1 MKKKLLAGI
10 MALCLVGGTN
20 VLEFSSSFNANASRE
35 IEPDVDIVDDIPQET
50 TGTDE
55 IEIINSGKWGK
66 SGTWTLDVDGLLTIS
81 GTGSF
86 PGLNDKI
93 NYTEISKVEGIKV
106 EDGIT
111 EIGADAFKDYDKLM
125 YIELPETITIINAKA
140 FYDCDS
146 LYDIQLPDSLI
157 NIGASAFYSCDKL
170 SSIKLPENLESIDES
185 AFENCKGLHDIKIP
199 EKVVSIGSSA
209 FEECTSLYNV
219 ELPDNL
225 TNLSPN
231 LFYYCKALKSI
242 KLPAN
247 LTSIGKN
254 AFYNCIALSEIELPV
269 NLKSIDYEAFK
280 LCKALT
286 SIVIPDNVTSIGSN
300 AFSSSGLA
308 EITLGSK
315 IQTIGM
321 SAFDN
326 TGIESAIYR
335 GSKKSWSK
343 VSVDH
348 YNDPLEDHIIC
359 IAEPG
364 DANGDGETSIADA
377 VLIMQAL
384 SNSDEYSL
392 SDIGEINADVL
403 DNDGVSSADALVIQ
417 MVVANTITSD
427 VLPLTSEELAELTT
441 TAEE

>member
-86 PGLNDKI
+86 PGLKDKL
-93 NYTEISKVEGIKV
+93 TSDEVSKVEGVKI
-106 EDGIT
+106 EEGIT
-111 EIGADAFKDYDKLM
+111 NIGTDAFKGYANLG
-125 YIELPETITIINAKA
+125 YIELPETVTAIGENA
-140 FYDCDS
+140 FYECKS
-146 LYDIQLPDSLI
+146 LYDVQLPDSLQT
-157 NIGASAFYSCDKL
+157 IGAW
-170 SSIKLPENLESIDES
+170 
-185 AFENCKGLHDIKIP
+185 
-199 EKVVSIGSSA
+199 
-209 FEECTSLYNV
+209 
-219 ELPDNL
+219 
-225 TNLSPN
+225 
-231 LFYYCKALKSI
+231 
-242 KLPAN
+242 
-247 LTSIGKN
+247 
-254 AFYNCIALSEIELPV
+254 AFYNCS
-269 NLKSIDYEAFK
+269 S
-280 LCKALT
+280 LT
-286 SIVIPDNVTSIGSN
+286 SIVIPDNVTTIVGYV
-300 AFSSSGLA
+300 FKSSGLT
-308 EITLGSK
+308 EITLGK
-315 IQTIGM
+315 GIKYIKDY
-321 SAFDN
+321 AFDY
-326 TGIESAIYR
+326 THIGSIIYR
-335 GSKKSWSK
+335 GNEKSWKSI
-343 VSVDH
+343 SFETRG
-348 YNDPLEDHIIC
+348 NDVLIDNPENITYLVKS
-359 IAEPG
+359 G

>member
-35 IEPDVDIVDDIPQET
+35 IEPDVDIVDNIPQET

-86 PGLNDKI
+86 PGLKEKLTSD
-93 NYTEISKVEGIKV
+93 EVSKVEGVKI
-106 EDGIT
+106 EEGIT
-111 EIGADAFKDYDKLM
+111 NIGTEAFTGYANLG
-125 YIELPETITIINAKA
+125 YIELPETVTAIGDKA
-140 FYDCDS
+140 FYKCES
-146 LYDIQLPDSLI
+146 LYDVQLPDSLQT
-157 NIGASAFYSCDKL
+157 IGACA
-170 SSIKLPENLESIDES
+170 
-185 AFENCKGLHDIKIP
+185 
-199 EKVVSIGSSA
+199 
-209 FEECTSLYNV
+209 
-219 ELPDNL
+219 
-225 TNLSPN
+225 
-231 LFYYCKALKSI
+231 FYYCS
-242 KLPAN
+242 
-247 LTSIGKN
+247 S
-254 AFYNCIALSEIELPV
+254 
-269 NLKSIDYEAFK
+269 
-280 LCKALT
+280 LT
-286 SIVIPDNVTSIGSN
+286 SIVIPDNVTTISVEAFRDSGLTEVTLGKGIKYIRDSAFNCSIGVVY
-300 AFSSSGLA
+300 
-308 EITLGSK
+308 
-315 IQTIGM
+315 
-321 SAFDN
+321 
-326 TGIESAIYR
+326 YR
-335 GSKKSWSK
+335 GNEKSWENVSK
-343 VSVDH
+343 GYSNNLSEGKIKYLVKS
-348 YNDPLEDHIIC
+348 
-359 IAEPG
+359 G

>member
-35 IEPDVDIVDDIPQET
+35 IEPNVDIVDDIPQET

-86 PGLNDKI
+86 PGLKEKLTSD
-93 NYTEISKVEGIKV
+93 EVSKVEGVKI
-106 EDGIT
+106 EEGIT
-111 EIGADAFKDYDKLM
+111 NIGTEAFKRYANLG
-125 YIELPETITIINAKA
+125 YIELPETVTAIGENA
-140 FYDCDS
+140 FYECKS
-146 LYDIQLPDSLI
+146 LYDVQLPDSLQT
-157 NIGASAFYSCDKL
+157 IGAW
-170 SSIKLPENLESIDES
+170 
-185 AFENCKGLHDIKIP
+185 
-199 EKVVSIGSSA
+199 
-209 FEECTSLYNV
+209 
-219 ELPDNL
+219 
-225 TNLSPN
+225 
-231 LFYYCKALKSI
+231 
-242 KLPAN
+242 
-247 LTSIGKN
+247 
-254 AFYNCIALSEIELPV
+254 AFYNCS
-269 NLKSIDYEAFK
+269 S
-280 LCKALT
+280 LT
-286 SIVIPDNVTSIGSN
+286 SIVIPDNVTTIGNSGFRSSGLTEVTLGKGIKNIQGFAFDDTSIGS
-300 AFSSSGLA
+300 
-308 EITLGSK
+308 I
-315 IQTIGM
+315 
-321 SAFDN
+321 
-326 TGIESAIYR
+326 IYR
-335 GSKKSWSK
+335 GNKKSWKSISFSESAN
-343 VSVDH
+343 SVLMNNLD
-348 YNDPLEDHIIC
+348 NIIYLVKS
-359 IAEPG
+359 G

-427 VLPLTSEELAELTT
+427 VLPLTSEELSELTT